1 MTTENALAAAVF
13 IYSPIRSQVVLTTR
27 RESSMVGLPGGKV
40 DEGETVCEAA
50 AREVLEETGIS
61 VHLQESP
68 VFTGVIPGPVPYEVS
83 GWYVEYDG
91 PFRVELNPASMLIGA
106 PYPN

>member
-1 MTTENALAAAVF
+1 
-13 IYSPIRSQVVLTTR
+13 
-27 RESSMVGLPGGKV
+27 MVGLPGGKV